1 VTVSVSLFSIPAPLS
16 QVTKSSRCDKVIE
29 MAENK
34 KVKVKSRRL
43 QVRLS
48 EADHDL
54 IAKAAKKANIDFL
67 GDFIRKAAVEVAKVM
82 MEKK

>member
-1 VTVSVSLFSIPAPLS
+1 
-16 QVTKSSRCDKVIE
+16 